1 MTTAACITRA
11 AMSKAT
17 EFRRMPVTFDESRR
31 LTGTNVFFEHPGAA
45 LEAIGTDISDA
56 VIDEWQNGIQMARL
70 QLGWPDADIVW
81 RRHVSGVSL
90 AFAAPDDQLMTA
102 TEVNE
107 WALTRAA
114 QDAGAQAL
122 TNELPQVI
130 IEMAQQ
136 EADPALMALI
146 TAARERNIPAHWDDE
161 FFTAGEGHFAHHWP
175 ANQLPDVS
183 ALDAESVGRIKKAI
197 VTGSNGK
204 TTVTRALAKILS
216 MAGLHAGYS
225 STDGIVVDGQ
235 VIEEGDF
242 SGPMGLRSVLRNP
255 SVEVAILETA
265 RGGLLRRG
273 LATQDADVAIVTNV
287 SADHFGEYGV
297 HSLDDLR
304 EVKLLVR
311 KSLRPN
317 GMLVV
322 NAGDEE
328 MVARIQA
335 FPDMKKGWFG
345 RSLQQAR
352 ALGLPA
358 CGIERGRLRL
368 VTENG
373 EWNLGETIAMPIGLH
388 NMAPYNLENLA
399 AAALAAHV
407 LGVDAERIADALVTF
422 GKDSKDNPGRLQYWS
437 INGVHVL
444 LDYAHNPDGLQSL
457 LDVAHKLGNGG
468 RMGLLLEQAGNRTD
482 QDIRDLATVGALAQ
496 PERVWIKDLGG
507 EYTRG
512 RAKGAVMGIL
522 SDALLGA
529 GLTAHQVIAIESIEQ
544 LITESLEWAEP
555 GDVLVLPIHA
565 SDERDLA
572 IALLNLRGD

>member
-1 MTTAACITRA
+1 
-11 AMSKAT
+11 
-17 EFRRMPVTFDESRR
+17 MPVTFDESRR

-45 LEAIGTDISDA
+45 LEAVGPDISDV
-56 VIDEWQNGIQMARL
+56 VIDDWRNAIELARL
-70 QLGWPDADIVW
+70 RLGWPDADIVW

-107 WALTRAA
+107 WALMRALDPNA
-114 QDAGAQAL
+114 NT
-122 TNELPQVI
+122 TNPELPQSI
-130 IEMAQQ
+130 IDMAQK

-146 TAARERNIPAHWDDE
+146 NAARERNIPAHWDDE
-161 FFTAGEGHFAHHWP
+161 FFTAGEGHYARHWP
-175 ANQLPDVS
+175 ADQLPDVS
-183 ALDAESVGRIKKAI
+183 ALDAETVGRIKKAI

-225 STDGIVVDGQ
+225 STDGIVVDGK

-242 SGPMGLRSVLRNP
+242 SGPMGLRSVLRSP
-255 SVEVAILETA
+255 AVEVAILETA

-311 KSLRPN
+311 KSLRP
-317 GMLVV
+317 GGTLVV

-335 FPDMKKGWFG
+335 MPNVTKAWFG

-352 ALGLPA
+352 TQGLPA

-399 AAALAAHV
+399 AAALAAHL
-407 LGVDAERIADALVTF
+407 LGVDADCIADALLNF

-457 LDVAHKLGNGG
+457 LHVAHKLGHGG
-468 RMGLLLEQAGNRTD
+468 RLGLLLEQAGNRTD
-482 QDIRDLATVGALAQ
+482 DDIRELATVGANAK
-496 PERVWIKDLGG
+496 PDRVWIKDLGG

-512 RAKGAVMGIL
+512 RSKGEVMGIL
-522 SDALLGA
+522 FRALITS
-529 GLTAHQVIAIESIEQ
+529 GLKPQQLIGVESIYQ
-544 LITESLEWAEP
+544 LMEAALAWAEP
-555 GDVLVLPIHA
+555 ADVLVLPIHA
-565 SDERDLA
+565 SDEREYATAHFSAYADSGWPSTT
-572 IALLNLRGD
+572 LNSV

>member
-1 MTTAACITRA
+1 
-11 AMSKAT
+11 
-17 EFRRMPVTFDESRR
+17 MPVTFDESRR

-45 LEAIGTDISDA
+45 LEAVGTDISDV
-56 VIDEWQNGIQMARL
+56 VIDDWRNAIELARL
-70 QLGWPDADIVW
+70 RLGWPDADIVW

-107 WALTRAA
+107 WALMRALDPNA
-114 QDAGAQAL
+114 NA
-122 TNELPQVI
+122 TNPELPQSI
-130 IEMAQQ
+130 IDMARK

-146 TAARERNIPAHWDDE
+146 NAARERNIPAHWDDE
-161 FFTAGEGHFAHHWP
+161 FFTAGEGHYARHWP
-175 ANQLPDVS
+175 ADQLPDVS
-183 ALDAESVGRIKKAI
+183 ALDAETVGRIKKAI

-225 STDGIVVDGQ
+225 STDGIVVDGK

-255 SVEVAILETA
+255 AVEVAILETA

-311 KSLRPN
+311 KSLRP
-317 GMLVV
+317 GGTLVV
-322 NAGDEE
+322 NSGDEE

-335 FPDMKKGWFG
+335 MPNVTKAWFG

-352 ALGLPA
+352 AQGLPA

-399 AAALAAHV
+399 AAALAAHL
-407 LGVDAERIADALVTF
+407 LGVDADRIADALLNF

-437 INGVHVL
+437 IHGVHVL

-457 LDVAHKLGNGG
+457 LDVAHKLGDGG
-468 RMGLLLEQAGNRTD
+468 RRGLLLEQAGNRTD
-482 QDIRDLATVGALAQ
+482 DDIRELATVGANAK
-496 PERVWIKDLGG
+496 PDRVWIKDLGG

-512 RAKGAVMGIL
+512 RAKGAVMQIL
-522 SDALLGA
+522 TDALLKA
-529 GLTAHQVIAIESIEQ
+529 GRSPQQILVVDSIEK
-544 LITESLEWAEP
+544 LIADALDWAEP
-555 GDVLVLPIHA
+555 GDVLVLPVHA
-565 SDERDLA
+565 LDERDAVISRLA
-572 IALLNLRGD
+572 AATML